1 MDEQERS
8 PLSWSKCYFVILIP
22 NMIHCS
28 SDKLSCNISSLIFC
42 HSLIKLCS
50 MYHLYNFKL
59 KKKIFKSVVGDLSC
73 KKDNNHS
80 ICIVTWFFLFI
91 GCSIFCKPCMTC
103 WLWQI
108 WLTVVSLQSCFLGFI
123 FGIHFCSL
131 FIKCPRTLA
140 FFQLSR
146 VIISFLHLN

>member
-91 GCSIFCKPCMTC
+91 GCSIFCKP
-103 WLWQI
+103 WLADFDKFD
-108 WLTVVSLQSCFLGFI
+108 WLLFLFSHVFWVLYLVYIFVVCL
-123 FGIHFCSL
+123 
-131 FIKCPRTLA
+131 
-140 FFQLSR
+140 
-146 VIISFLHLN
+146 